1 MKSLSVL
8 NMILFL
14 IGKSKFP
21 SLLHL
26 ISNFSLKFKSSL
38 STNNSSSSNG
48 NSHNNIISSN
58 SIRMELNIITV
69 IQKSKKKNFKFYF
82 SKTCTKRKLGQFFNL
97 RSKNNAQINLKQIVS
112 KSGNNLQ
119 NKPTHSMIFCMLLSL
134 CI

>member
-38 STNNSSSSNG
+38 STNNSSSSN
-48 NSHNNIISSN
+48 NNIGSN
-58 SIRMELNIITV
+58 RAMYKGSQLFME
-69 IQKSKKKNFKFYF
+69 Q
-82 SKTCTKRKLGQFFNL
+82 RKLLWMSLVVNL
-97 RSKNNAQINLKQIVS
+97 L
-112 KSGNNLQ
+112 L
-119 NKPTHSMIFCMLLSL
+119 LLSL
-134 CI
+134 SIIIITSVSLSIFI